1 MRLALT
7 PSGLRLAAT
16 RAVAFTREA
25 QETLAPFGIRSD
37 YLRRAGLATLVIDL
51 LALVSIWRSRGHSL
65 KAKLVWT
72 ALVAVLPVVG
82 AAAWFVLGRE
92 RRGTGTRAG

>member
-1 MRLALT
+1 MRLAPT
-7 PSGLRLAAT
+7 PSGLCLAAT
-16 RAVAFTREA
+16 RAVAFTQET

-72 ALVAVLPVVG
+72 ALVAVLPVLG
-82 AAAWFVLGRE
+82 AGAWFVLGRE